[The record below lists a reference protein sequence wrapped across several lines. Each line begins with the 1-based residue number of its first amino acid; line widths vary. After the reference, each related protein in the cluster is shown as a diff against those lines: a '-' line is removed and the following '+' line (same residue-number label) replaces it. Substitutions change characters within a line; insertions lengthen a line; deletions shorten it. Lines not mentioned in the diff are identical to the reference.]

1 MKTIDE
7 ILERN
12 DYSRMT
18 ENLKERVDELAKKI
32 RRKMTILDL
41 IHDNDFDK
49 GEIGTNDVVVAV
61 KSVRSKGFGEYE
73 FLAIKS
79 GNDWPSLEDIGK
91 MYYYTGDFS
100 APVQGASN
108 HDALRFLNHA
118 KELIKGLADYEDKK
132 SQEIERLLEET
143 KDL

>member
-12 DYSRMT
+12 DYSRLT

-73 FLAIKS
+73 YLAIKS
-79 GNDWPSLEDIGK
+79 GNDWLSLEDIGK

-100 APVQGASN
+100 LPVQGASN

-132 SQEIERLLEET
+132 SQEIERQLEET